1 MESFNNQDLSRRRV
15 VILDLSSSEK
25 FYFERL
31 RNNSHIGHL
40 GGNNYIMTKS

>member
-1 MESFNNQDLSRRRV
+1 MESFNNQELSQRRV
-15 VILDLSSSEK
+15 VILDLSSSER

-40 GGNNYIMTKS
+40 GGNNYFMIKN